1 MSFSAADHQYMARAL
16 QLARRGLYTTDPNPR
31 VGCVLVRDGAVVG
44 EGFHVRAG
52 TPHAERHALAQ
63 AGERARGATAYVTL
77 EPCSHTGRTGPCAD
91 ALIDAGVTRVVAAME
106 DPNPLVAGQG
116 LQRLA
121 DAGIAT
127 AVGLLEAEARALNP
141 GFVSRMTRQR
151 PYIRIKIAASVD
163 GRTAMANGESQ
174 WITGPAARED
184 VQRLRARSS
193 AVITGVGTVLADR
206 PSYTVRPRQWR
217 LAEYRQHAAD
227 DDWVRQPLRVILDRT
242 LRTPPDVPVVSALG
256 HCLLVAGEQHPGR
269 QNALESAGAEVMLL
283 PASGSGIDLQQL
295 LIELNRRECNEV
307 LVECGAT
314 LAGAFVREGLFD
326 EILVYMAPTLLGS
339 SARPLLGLPQLASMS
354 EKVALTWQDV
364 RQVGDDLRLTL
375 VSACATTLLFPPEFK
390 RFPCLPALSNLWARW
405 PR

>member
-1 MSFSAADHQYMARAL
+1 MAEAGDRA
-16 QLARRGLYTTDPNPR
+16 
-31 VGCVLVRDGAVVG
+31 
-44 EGFHVRAG
+44 H
-52 TPHAERHALAQ
+52 
-63 AGERARGATAYVTL
+63 GATAYVTL

-91 ALIDAGVTRVVAAME
+91 ALVAAGVARVVVAME
-106 DPNPLVAGQG
+106 DPNPQVAGNGMQT
-116 LQRLA
+116 LA
-121 DAGIAT
+121 AAGIET
-127 AVGLLEAEARALNP
+127 ASGLLEADARALNP
-141 GFVSRMTRQR
+141 GFISRMTRQR
-151 PYIRIKIAASVD
+151 PYLRIKIAASVD
-163 GRTAMANGESQ
+163 GRTAMASGESQ

-206 PSYTVRPRQWR
+206 PSYTVRPQQWA
-217 LAEYRQHAAD
+217 LTDYQQHSGGSD
-227 DDWVRQPLRVILDRT
+227 RVRQPLRVILDRT
-242 LRTPPDVPVVSALG
+242 LQTPPGVPVVSAPG

-326 EILVYMAPTLLGS
+326 ELIVYMAPALLGS

-354 EKVALTWQDV
+354 EKVSLQWQDV
-364 RQVGDDLRLTL
+364 RQVGNDLRLTL
-375 VSACATTLLFPPEFK
+375 V
-390 RFPCLPALSNLWARW
+390 PA
-405 PR
+405 

>member
-44 EGFHVRAG
+44 EGFHARAG

-116 LQRLA
+116 LQRLV

-354 EKVALTWQDV
+354 EKVALKWQDV

-375 VSACATTLLFPPEFK
+375 VSA
-390 RFPCLPALSNLWARW
+390 
-405 PR
+405 

>member
-1 MSFSAADHQYMARAL
+1 MFTRLDTHYMARAL
-16 QLARRGLYTTDPNPR
+16 QLAEQGLYTTDPNPR
-31 VGCVLVRDGAVVG
+31 VGCVLVRDGEIVG
-44 EGFHVRAG
+44 EGFHARAG
-52 TPHAERHALAQ
+52 EPHAERHALAA
-63 AGERARGATAYVTL
+63 AGDRARGATAYVTL

-91 ALIDAGVTRVVAAME
+91 ALVAAGVARVIAAME
-106 DPNPLVAGQG
+106 DPNPQVAGNG
-116 LQRLA
+116 MARLA
-121 DAGIAT
+121 AAGIDTAT
-127 AVGLLEAEARALNP
+127 GLLESEARALNP
-141 GFVSRMTRQR
+141 GFISRMTRQR
-151 PYIRIKIAASVD
+151 PFIRIKIAASVD
-163 GRTAMANGESQ
+163 GRTAMASGESQ

-206 PSYTVRPRQWR
+206 PSYTVRPDQWERADYHRQTDS
-217 LAEYRQHAAD
+217 Q
-227 DDWVRQPLRVILDRT
+227 WVRQPLRVILDRT
-242 LRTPPDVPVVSALG
+242 LQTPPDVPVVSAPG

-326 EILVYMAPTLLGS
+326 ELIVYMAPALLGS

-354 EKVALTWQDV
+354 EKVSLKWQDV
-364 RQVGDDLRLTL
+364 RMVGGDLRLTL
-375 VSACATTLLFPPEFK
+375 TPAGQP
-390 RFPCLPALSNLWARW
+390 LP
-405 PR
+405 

>member
-44 EGFHVRAG
+44 EGFHARAG

-242 LRTPPDVPVVSALG
+242 LRTPPDVSVVSALG

-354 EKVALTWQDV
+354 EKVALKWQDV

-375 VSACATTLLFPPEFK
+375 VSA
-390 RFPCLPALSNLWARW
+390 
-405 PR
+405 

>member
-1 MSFSAADHQYMARAL
+1 MFTRLDTQYMARAL
-16 QLARRGLYTTDPNPR
+16 QLAEQGLYTTDPNPR
-31 VGCVLVRDGAVVG
+31 VGCVLVRDGVIVG
-44 EGFHVRAG
+44 EGFHARAG
-52 TPHAERHALAQ
+52 EPHAERHALAA
-63 AGERARGATAYVTL
+63 AGDRARGATAYVTL

-91 ALIDAGVTRVVAAME
+91 ALVAAGVARVIAAME
-106 DPNPLVAGQG
+106 DPNPQVAGNG
-116 LQRLA
+116 MARLA
-121 DAGIAT
+121 AAGIDTAT
-127 AVGLLEAEARALNP
+127 GLLESEARALNP
-141 GFVSRMTRQR
+141 GFISRMSRQR

-163 GRTAMANGESQ
+163 GRTAMASGESQ

-206 PSYTVRPRQWR
+206 PSYTVRPDQWERADYHRQTDS
-217 LAEYRQHAAD
+217 Q
-227 DDWVRQPLRVILDRT
+227 WVRQPLRVILDRT
-242 LRTPPDVPVVSALG
+242 LQTPPDVPVVSAPG

-269 QNALESAGAEVMLL
+269 QNALEYAGAEVMLL

-326 EILVYMAPTLLGS
+326 ELIVYMAPALLGS

-354 EKVALTWQDV
+354 EKVSLKWQDV

-375 VSACATTLLFPPEFK
+375 VPEE
-390 RFPCLPALSNLWARW
+390 LQVSS
-405 PR
+405 

>member
-1 MSFSAADHQYMARAL
+1 MARAL
-16 QLARRGLYTTDPNPR
+16 QLAEQGLYTTDPNPR
-31 VGCVLVRDGAVVG
+31 VGCVLVRDGEIVG
-44 EGFHVRAG
+44 EGFHARAG
-52 TPHAERHALAQ
+52 EPHAERHAMAE
-63 AGERARGATAYVTL
+63 AGDRARGATAYVTL

-91 ALIDAGVTRVVAAME
+91 ALVAAGVARVVVAME
-106 DPNPLVAGQG
+106 DPNPQVAGNGMQT
-116 LQRLA
+116 LA
-121 DAGIAT
+121 AAGIET
-127 AVGLLEAEARALNP
+127 ASGLLEADARALNP
-141 GFVSRMTRQR
+141 GFISRMTRQR
-151 PYIRIKIAASVD
+151 PYLRIKIAASVD
-163 GRTAMANGESQ
+163 GRTAMASGESQ

-206 PSYTVRPRQWR
+206 PSYTVRPQQWA
-217 LAEYRQHAAD
+217 LTDYQQHSGGSD
-227 DDWVRQPLRVILDRT
+227 RVRQPLRVILDRT
-242 LRTPPDVPVVSALG
+242 LQTPPGVPVVSAPG

-326 EILVYMAPTLLGS
+326 ELIVYMAPALLGS

-354 EKVALTWQDV
+354 EKVSLQWQDV
-364 RQVGDDLRLTL
+364 RQVGNDLRLTL
-375 VSACATTLLFPPEFK
+375 V
-390 RFPCLPALSNLWARW
+390 PA
-405 PR
+405 

>member
-1 MSFSAADHQYMARAL
+1 MFTRLDHQYMARAL
-16 QLARRGLYTTDPNPR
+16 QLAEQGLYTTDPNPR
-31 VGCVLVRDGAVVG
+31 VGCVLVRDGEIVG
-44 EGFHVRAG
+44 EGFHARAG
-52 TPHAERHALAQ
+52 EPHAERHALAA
-63 AGERARGATAYVTL
+63 AGDRARRATAYVTL

-91 ALIDAGVTRVVAAME
+91 ALVAAGVARVIAAME
-106 DPNPLVAGQG
+106 DPNPLVAGNGMQT
-116 LQRLA
+116 LA
-121 DAGIAT
+121 AAGIET
-127 AVGLLEAEARALNP
+127 ASGLLEADARALNP
-141 GFVSRMTRQR
+141 GFISRMSRQR

-163 GRTAMANGESQ
+163 GRTAMASGESQ
-174 WITGPAARED
+174 WITGQAARED

-206 PSYTVRPRQWR
+206 PSYTVRPDQWKRADYHRQTDS
-217 LAEYRQHAAD
+217 Q
-227 DDWVRQPLRVILDRT
+227 WVRQPLRVILDRT
-242 LRTPPDVPVVSALG
+242 LQTPPDVPVVSAPG

-326 EILVYMAPTLLGS
+326 ELIVYMAPALLGS

-354 EKVALTWQDV
+354 EKVSLQWQDV
-364 RQVGDDLRLTL
+364 RQVGNDLRLTL
-375 VSACATTLLFPPEFK
+375 V
-390 RFPCLPALSNLWARW
+390 PA
-405 PR
+405 